1 MKARR
6 FALTACLFV
15 VLTVEAGAQSRDILY
30 GARGGGNLTDLY
42 ILNPFTG
49 SVVTDLG
56 PTGFSISGLRFD
68 PTTGV
73 LYGSTTN
80 FSGSVPQSLI
90 RLNPAT
96 GAGTL
101 VGSLG
106 VPNQSA
112 ADIAFTRS
120 GQLYGWLEPSQ
131 DDLYL

>member
-1 MKARR
+1 MRAAIRH
-6 FALTACLFV
+6 ALAATITLFV
-15 VLTVEAGAQSRDILY
+15 AITTSQAQSRDILY
-30 GARGGGNLTDLY
+30 GAIGNGTLSDLY
-42 ILNPFTG
+42 ILNPSNG
-49 SVVTDLG
+49 SVVADLG

-80 FSGSVPQSLI
+80 FAGGVPQSLI

-96 GAGTL
+96 GMGTL

-106 VPNQSA
+106 VPGHSA
-112 ADIAFTRS
+112 ADIAFTRG

-131 DDLYL
+131 